1 MRNIYLIIAFL
12 AIVSCKENAN
22 NISTESTPADAS
34 TGINQVEIVSVDQ
47 AKSLISTSNNL
58 VILDVR
64 TPEEVS
70 QGTLPNATIIDINSP
85 NFESEVLKLDKS
97 KPTLVY
103 CKAGVRSTKACEL
116 MNKAGFEKLY
126 NMKEGY
132 SNWK

>member
-1 MRNIYLIIAFL
+1 MRNIYLLVAFFVF
-12 AIVSCKENAN
+12 VSCKEKAN
-22 NISTESTPADAS
+22 NVSTESTPTGAS
-34 TGINQVEIVSVDQ
+34 TEINQVETVSVDQ
-47 AKSLISTSNNL
+47 AKSLISSTNDL

-103 CKAGVRSTKACEL
+103 CKAGGRSTKACEM